1 MDASQTYV
9 MLKDYSFFYKFYD
22 LFCRRHSLMS
32 GLYYNNLFR
41 FMQHDDFRN
50 LNTVIFGH

>member
-9 MLKDYSFFYKFYD
+9 KRLQLFYKFYD

-32 GLYYNNLFR
+32 GPYYNSLFQ

-50 LNTVIFGH
+50 LSTVIFAH